1 MTNFRLLLVRIKI
14 HTLLNPFSQLILKTG
29 NFIRLSKW
37 ISEHQKLAYNDYFSP
52 DGKYMDRYNLYQHI
66 LENEVNDQPV
76 NYLEFGVGDG
86 ETLSWWAKNLKNKS
100 SRFYGFDTFQGLPE
114 AWGFNKKGSFSTNGV
129 IPETDD
135 ERKSFFAGLFQDT
148 LNDFLPSLNNTQKNI
163 ILLDA
168 DLYSSTLFVLTTMA
182 PFLKKDDILIFDE
195 FLAPQHE
202 YLAYRNFCESFSN
215 IKLEVFAAANNYCF
229 VAFKVL

>member
-1 MTNFRLLLVRIKI
+1 MINFRVQLIRLRIHSI
-14 HTLLNPFSQLILKTG
+14 LNPFALLLLKTG

-37 ISEHQKLAYNDYFSP
+37 ISEHQKLNYNDYYSP
-52 DGKYMDRYNLYQHI
+52 DGKYMDRYKIYQHI
-66 LENEVNDQPV
+66 LDNELNDQPV

-86 ETLSWWAKNLKNKS
+86 ETLNWWAKCLNNNS

-114 AWGFNKKGSFSTNGV
+114 AWGPNKKGAFSTNGI
-129 IPETDD
+129 IPVVDD
-135 ERKSFFAGLFQDT
+135 ERKSFYAGLFQDT
-148 LNDFLPSLNNTQKNI
+148 LIDFLPSLNNTRKNI

-182 PFLKKDDILIFDE
+182 PCLKKDDILIFDE

-202 YLAYRNFCESFSN
+202 FLAYHNFCESFPQ
-215 IKLEVFAAANNYCF
+215 IKMEVFAAANNYTF

>member
-1 MTNFRLLLVRIKI
+1 MTNFRLLLIRFKI
-14 HTLLNPFSQLILKTG
+14 HTILNPFSQLILKTG

-37 ISEHQKLAYNDYFSP
+37 ISEHQELAYNDYYSAK
-52 DGKYMDRYNLYQHI
+52 GKYMDRYNLYQHI
-66 LENEVNDQPV
+66 LDNEVNDQPV

-86 ETLSWWAKNLKNKS
+86 ETLSWWAKNLNNKS
-100 SRFYGFDTFQGLPE
+100 TRFYGFDTFHGLPE
-114 AWGFNKKGSFSTNGV
+114 AWGFNKKGSFSTNGN
-129 IPETDD
+129 IPEVDD
-135 ERKSFFAGLFQDT
+135 ERKSFFAGLFQET
-148 LNDFLPSLNNTQKNI
+148 LNDFLPSLKNSQKNI

-168 DLYSSTLFVLTTMA
+168 DLYSSTLFVLATMA

-202 YLAYRNFCESFSN
+202 FLAYHNFCESFSN
-215 IKLEVFAAANNYCF
+215 IKLKVFAAANNYCF

>member
-1 MTNFRLLLVRIKI
+1 MTNYRLLLIRLKI
-14 HTLLNPFSQLILKTG
+14 HSLLNPFSQFFLKTG

-37 ISEHQKLAYNDYFSP
+37 ISRNQNLKYNDYYSP
-52 DGKYMDRYNLYQHI
+52 GGSYMNRYNLYQHI
-66 LENEVNDQPV
+66 LDNEINNQAV

-86 ETLSWWAKNLKNKS
+86 ETLNWWANCLKHKD

-114 AWGFNKKGSFSTNGV
+114 AWGFNKKGSFSTNGI
-129 IPETDD
+129 IPEIDD
-135 ERKSFFAGLFQDT
+135 ERKSFYAGLFQDT
-148 LNDFLPSLNNTQKNI
+148 LNDFLPALNKTQKNV

-168 DLYSSTLFVLTTMA
+168 DLYSSTLFVLATIA
-182 PFLKKDDILIFDE
+182 PLLKKDDILIFDE

-202 YLAYRNFCESFSN
+202 FLAYHNFRESFSH
-215 IKLEVFAAANNYCF
+215 IKLEPFAAANNYSF

>member
-1 MTNFRLLLVRIKI
+1 MTNFRLLLIRSKI
-14 HTLLNPFSQLILKTG
+14 HNILNPFTQFLLKAG

-37 ISEHQKLAYNDYFSP
+37 ISDHQKLKYNDYYSP
-52 DGKYMDRYNLYQHI
+52 GGKYMDRYNLYRHI
-66 LENEVNDQPV
+66 LDNEINDQPI

-86 ETLSWWAKNLKNKS
+86 ETLNWWATCLKNKNTL
-100 SRFYGFDTFQGLPE
+100 FYGFDTFQGLPE

-129 IPETDD
+129 IPKTDD
-135 ERKSFFAGLFQDT
+135 ARKTFYAGLFQET
-148 LNDFLPSLNNTQKNI
+148 LNKFLPDLDNSRKNI

-168 DLYSSTLFVLTTMA
+168 DLYSSTLFVLTTIA
-182 PFLKKDDILIFDE
+182 PYLKMEDILIFDE

-202 YLAYRNFCESFSN
+202 FLAYHNFCESFSH
-215 IKLEVFAAANNYCF
+215 IKLEPFAAANNYSF